1 MKLIVK
7 SLIVWQL
14 VFKEQR
20 FLLIDILVFVG
31 VGFSGYFWLA
41 FGFDDCY
48 SLLVMAVTLFLIV
61 FRWLLVLS
69 VPIRTAPLP
78 YKNPKKLAEFVEP
91 KFAALLNRI
100 KEIDLKV
107 DWFLAMDIWQT
118 KDYADV
124 KQLQVQE
131 IKQQWVDILVHLAE
145 LDGLRKRFSRFGEID
160 YLKAPDLFTK
170 AFLIADTAL
179 VSLIYNSLRIINATY
194 HHEFME
200 EILDNEDQ
208 SVNLLT
214 GNYTRLVENAV
225 HVNEF
230 VRVYLGVVFL
240 KYIKRKKY
248 IKISEENYEVIF
260 GYLRDINL
268 LFSEYGLG
276 NLFQFLRRMF
286 KKETYRLW
294 FPLQKNVAEA
304 MGAIRLPI
312 RDYNLIATEQ
322 IQLMQEQLLPGDIVL
337 VRSSWYLSNV
347 GLPGFWPH
355 AILYLGDV
363 DQFLAYFEDDIDV
376 QEFLQAKYREA
387 GLESV
392 LEGKFAAAW
401 RKWQKHDDWGNPCR
415 VVEAVSAGV
424 VIKSLE
430 VVGSVDYVAAIRPQL
445 TKVQKLQ
452 AILYA
457 LANFGKPYDFEFD
470 FRIDSASVCTELIY
484 KAYSRVADLPIKP
497 IKLAGKVTLPAN
509 EFIKSFAKDT
519 DFWEFVYF
527 IDGDPKL
534 GTAKIKNA
542 KQLSKSWKRSKWDFV
557 NEGLFD

>member
-1 MKLIVK
+1 
-7 SLIVWQL
+7 
-14 VFKEQR
+14 
-20 FLLIDILVFVG
+20 
-31 VGFSGYFWLA
+31 
-41 FGFDDCY
+41 
-48 SLLVMAVTLFLIV
+48 
-61 FRWLLVLS
+61 
-69 VPIRTAPLP
+69 
-78 YKNPKKLAEFVEP
+78 
-91 KFAALLNRI
+91 
-100 KEIDLKV
+100 
-107 DWFLAMDIWQT
+107 
-118 KDYADV
+118 
-124 KQLQVQE
+124 
-131 IKQQWVDILVHLAE
+131 VHLAE

-322 IQLMQEQLLPGDIVL
+322 IQLMQEQLLPEFDDAFAKTTGQAETALELRMKIREDIERQKKNEFRRMNTSEL
-337 VRSSWYLSNV
+337 VSQVCDKNQVPIPNGLVNEYLS
-347 GLPGFWPH
+347 
-355 AILYLGDV
+355 AMV
-363 DQFLAYFEDDIDV
+363 DD
-376 QEFLQAKYREA
+376 AKKQNPE
-387 GLESV
+387 LE
-392 LEGKFAAAW
+392 E
-401 RKWQKHDDWGNPCR
+401 
-415 VVEAVSAGV
+415 
-424 VIKSLE
+424 
-430 VVGSVDYVAAIRPQL
+430 
-445 TKVQKLQ
+445 
-452 AILYA
+452 
-457 LANFGKPYDFEFD
+457 
-470 FRIDSASVCTELIY
+470 
-484 KAYSRVADLPIKP
+484 ADLRNSYQGVAVNTLRWHLLYNH
-497 IKLAGKVTLPAN
+497 LAEKEKIEVLPADT
-509 EFIKSFAKDT
+509 EKVIKSFADNYRIPVEQARDMLQKT
-519 DFWEFVYF
+519 
-527 IDGDPKL
+527 G
-534 GTAKIKNA
+534 KIKSIQDTLIEE
-542 KQLSKSWKRSKWDFV
+542 KVIDFLMGKAEV
-557 NEGLFD
+557 VEKKEEPQA